1 MPKTNLITI
10 NINGVTIQCTQEQA
24 IAITNACGNNVGK
37 VSRAKNAPSTKPQE
51 LVEFTKKDGTTKMVS
66 AKQAKV
72 WEDARK
78 RSEEYQAVPKKITKA
93 GKAYVKAHPSC
104 TRKEAAANGCPH
116 ITKDEL
122 KALKVELGVRNAK

>member
-1 MPKTNLITI
+1 MTKLVTM
-10 NINGVTIQCTQEQA
+10 NINGVTIKCTQEQA
-24 IAITNACGNNVGK
+24 IAIATACGTVSKGK
-37 VSRAKNAPSTKPQE
+37 SKTKNAPKKE
-51 LVEFTKKDGTTKMVS
+51 LVEFVKKDGTTKMVS

-72 WEDARK
+72 WEDART
-78 RSEEYQAVPKKITKA
+78 RSEEYQSVPKAITQA